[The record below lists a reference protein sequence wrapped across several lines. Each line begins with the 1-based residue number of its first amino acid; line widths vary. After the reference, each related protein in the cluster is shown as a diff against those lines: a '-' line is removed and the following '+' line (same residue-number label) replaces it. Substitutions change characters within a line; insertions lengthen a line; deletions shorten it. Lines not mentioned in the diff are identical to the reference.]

1 MASINERFMDFQVAQ
16 QVRWIRLQNREVR
29 EALKILRRVELNLKT
44 IIQNSGLGEDIRFT
58 EARLNALRT
67 QVSNLIHTLDAEL
80 TPVLVDNVKE
90 ASIAAAEVEQA
101 AFKRILPAGLD
112 VTTPN
117 LGVLQTAATTS
128 SFNGASITEW
138 SKAFHRSLTETTWH
152 SIVDGITSGTTNA
165 DLVRELLGTSSAKIK
180 GGALQARRRGLEALV
195 RTSINH
201 ATNQGRQ
208 MVWEAN
214 TDLIKSV
221 RWVSTLDTRTTPI
234 CRERDGKVGPVS
246 DDPDWTPP
254 QGADRL
260 EPRFARPP
268 AHPNC
273 RSTTVAITKSWKEL
287 GFDVE
292 DLPPATRA
300 SMDGQVPAST
310 TYFEWLNRQSAAT
323 QNEALGPARMKLWR
337 EGGVTPDRFQNDAG
351 RYYTLAELK
360 RRQPQAFQDAGI

>member
-1 MASINERFMDFQVAQ
+1 MVSINERFMDFQVAQ

-29 EALKILRRVELNLKT
+29 EALKILRRVEDRLRNVL
-44 IIQNSGLGEDIRFT
+44 QNAGLDEDVRFT

-67 QVSNLIHTLDAEL
+67 QVANLIRALDAEL
-80 TPVLVDNVKE
+80 TPVLVANVRD
-90 ASIAAAEVEQA
+90 SLQAAAEVEQA

-117 LGVLQTAATTS
+117 LGVLQSAATTS

-152 SIVDGITSGTTNA
+152 SIVDGITSGSTSS
-165 DLVRELLGTSSAKIK
+165 DIVRELLGTSSAKFK
-180 GGALQARRRGLEALV
+180 DGALQARRRGLEALV

-208 MVWEAN
+208 LLWEAN
-214 TDLIKSV
+214 EGLIKGV
-221 RWVSTLDTRTTPI
+221 RWVATLDTRTTPV

-254 QGADRL
+254 QGASRL
-260 EPRFARPP
+260 DPPFARPP
-268 AHPNC
+268 AHVNC
-273 RSTTVAITKSWKEL
+273 RSTTVAITKSWREL
-287 GFDVE
+287 GFDIDE
-292 DLPPATRA
+292 IPEGTRA
-300 SMDGQVPAST
+300 TMDGQVPAST
-310 TYFEWLNRQSAAT
+310 TYFEWLTRQSAAT
-323 QNEALGPARMKLWR
+323 QNEVLGPARMRLWK

-351 RYYTLAELK
+351 RYFTLAELK
-360 RRQPQAFQDAGI
+360 RRQPQAFEDAGL